1 MAVSKLAIADK
12 EEMVRLY
19 RETSASFS
27 QLAKRYGIS
36 VSTVSRFL
44 QEAIPEA
51 EYRQLVGYKQ
61 SRRPKRGELS
71 EIEPLS
77 SMLKRKPSKLEL
89 ISHQPPTSPVQPPT
103 QEKQL
108 AAEVPDDLVKEIAE
122 ELAVIDDEFA
132 AVEEEDSLEEETED
146 SVEDFVTATDLLGL
160 SNPLAEVKV
169 HPFSEA
175 VLPELCYMIV
185 DKAHEIV
192 ARPLQAFKDLGKIP
206 EAELQSLT
214 VPIFDNHRVVR
225 RYCHPHQLIIK
236 FPSGLLSATKNK
248 LLQKGITRL
257 LIGGQVYALS

>member
-12 EEMVRLY
+12 AEMVRLY

-27 QLAKRYGIS
+27 QLAKHYGIS

-44 QEAIPEA
+44 QEAIPPE
-51 EYRQLVGYKQ
+51 EYRQLVSQKQ
-61 SRRPKRGELS
+61 SHRPKRGAVP
-71 EIEPLS
+71 EPLTTIS
-77 SMLKRKPSKLEL
+77 QHSEPAPSQLEL
-89 ISHQPPTSPVQPPT
+89 IAIEPPT
-103 QEKQL
+103 QAEQL
-108 AAEVPDDLVKEIAE
+108 APEVPADLVEEIAE
-122 ELAVIDDEFA
+122 ELAGIDDDFVGNEDD
-132 AVEEEDSLEEETED
+132 DSLEDEVED
-146 SVEDFVTATDLLGL
+146 GAEDFVPTGDLLGL
-160 SNPLAEVKV
+160 SNPLTEVEV

-225 RYCHPHQLIIK
+225 RYCPPHQLIIK
-236 FPSGLLSATKNK
+236 FPSGLLPATKNK

>member
-19 RETSASFS
+19 RETDASFS
-27 QLAKRYGIS
+27 QLAKQYGIS

-51 EYRQLVGYKQ
+51 EYRQLVSYKQ
-61 SRRPKRGELS
+61 SHRPKRVSSSAPPPSQLQLLS
-71 EIEPLS
+71 PHPAIPEP
-77 SMLKRKPSKLEL
+77 E
-89 ISHQPPTSPVQPPT
+89 PVVQD
-103 QEKQL
+103 
-108 AAEVPDDLVKEIAE
+108 EVPEELVEAIAE
-122 ELAVIDDEFA
+122 DLRDIDDDFGD
-132 AVEEEDSLEEETED
+132 EDSLEDELED
-146 SVEDFVTATDLLGL
+146 SADISEDFAVTPDLLGL
-160 SNPLAEVKV
+160 SNPLAEVEV
-169 HPFSEA
+169 HPLSEA

-192 ARPLQAFKDLGKIP
+192 TRPLQAFKDLGKIP
-206 EAELQSLT
+206 EAEQHSVT

-236 FPSGLLSATKNK
+236 FPSNLLFSTKNK

-257 LIGGQVYALS
+257 LISGRVYALS

>member
-12 EEMVRLY
+12 AEMVRLY

-27 QLAKRYGIS
+27 QLAKHYGIS
-36 VSTVSRFL
+36 VSSVSRFL
-44 QEAIPEA
+44 QEAIPPE
-51 EYRQLVGYKQ
+51 EYRQLVSQKQ
-61 SRRPKRGELS
+61 SQRPKRGAVP
-71 EIEPLS
+71 EPLNTEPAEPA
-77 SMLKRKPSKLEL
+77 PSQLEL
-89 ISHQPPTSPVQPPT
+89 IAIEPPT
-103 QEKQL
+103 
-108 AAEVPDDLVKEIAE
+108 EVPADLVEEIAE
-122 ELAVIDDEFA
+122 ELAGIDDDFIG
-132 AVEEEDSLEEETED
+132 VEEDDSLEDE
-146 SVEDFVTATDLLGL
+146 VEDGADDFAPTTDLLGL
-160 SNPLAEVKV
+160 SSPLAEVEV

-225 RYCHPHQLIIK
+225 RYCPPHQLIIK
-236 FPSGLLSATKNK
+236 FPSGLLSTTKNK
-248 LLQKGITRL
+248 LMQKGITRL